1 MMGPSGQIGQL
12 LDVVEKLNHQ
22 KFRFELKTLY
32 AIREWAM
39 RKAGIDFVE
48 GDTVVI
54 VQDIRTDNGW
64 RPYKESLVRGA
75 TGTVAKIDF
84 YEGWYA
90 LVVLDRAW
98 TVNTLP
104 NGPTTRHWKGHA
116 EDTPE
121 GMEPPTEYDQEHHP
135 QGKRKSFMLDVE
147 WLRKYDGAP
156 EEGDQS

>member
-12 LDVVEKLNHQ
+12 LDVVEKLDHQ

-39 RKAGIDFVE
+39 RKAGIDFGE

-64 RPYKESLVRGA
+64 GPYKESLVRGA

-84 YEGWYA
+84 YRK
-90 LVVLDRAW
+90 DR
-98 TVNTLP
+98 LL
-104 NGPTTRHWKGHA
+104 R
-116 EDTPE
+116 
-121 GMEPPTEYDQEHHP
+121 GMVRAGRP
-135 QGKRKSFMLDVE
+135 
-147 WLRKYDGAP
+147 
-156 EEGDQS
+156 

>member
-1 MMGPSGQIGQL
+1 MGPSGQIGQL
-12 LDVVEKLNHQ
+12 LDVVEKLDHQ

-64 RPYKESLVRGA
+64 SSYKEALVRGA
-75 TGTVAKIDF
+75 TGTVIKIDF
-84 YEGWYA
+84 YKGWYA
-90 LVVLDRAW
+90 LVALDRAW
-98 TVNTLP
+98 TVNILP
-104 NGPTTRHWKGHA
+104 NGPMTRCWKGRA

-121 GMEPPTEYDQEHHP
+121 GMEPPTEFDQEHHP
-135 QGKRKSFMLDVE
+135 QGKRKSFMLDVK
-147 WLRKYDGAP
+147 WLRKRNP
-156 EEGDQS
+156 EDEGDQS

>member
-12 LDVVEKLNHQ
+12 LDVVEKLDHR
-22 KFRFELKTLY
+22 KFQFELRTLC

-39 RKAGIDFVE
+39 RKAGIDFAE
-48 GDTVVI
+48 GDTVII
-54 VQDIRTDNGW
+54 VQDIRTNNGW
-64 RPYKESLVRGA
+64 APYREALVRGA
-75 TGTVAKIDF
+75 TGTVTKIDF
-84 YEGWYA
+84 HEGWYA

-104 NGPTTRHWKGHA
+104 NRPTTRHWKGRA

-135 QGKRKSFMLDVE
+135 QGRRKSFMLNVE
-147 WLRKYDGAP
+147 WLRKYEGTP
-156 EEGDQS
+156 KVGDQS

>member
-1 MMGPSGQIGQL
+1 MGPSGQIGQL
-12 LDVVEKLNHQ
+12 LDVVEKLDHR
-22 KFRFELKTLY
+22 KFQFELRTLC

-54 VQDIRTDNGW
+54 VQDIRTNNGW
-64 RPYKESLVRGA
+64 SSYKEALVRGA

-84 YEGWYA
+84 HEGWYA

-98 TVNTLP
+98 TVSTLP
-104 NGPTTRHWKGHA
+104 NGPTTRHWRGRA
-116 EDTPE
+116 VDTPE

-135 QGKRKSFMLDVE
+135 QGRRKSFMLDVE
-147 WLRKYDGAP
+147 WLRKYEGTP
-156 EEGDQS
+156 EGGDQS